1 MSIYLFLYIFTIF
14 LLFYIWLKLFRSH
27 WKYVYWKYIT
37 ISLFSYWFWL
47 LLYLLSFTTTYDSD
61 ILLILSRLMYTLA
74 LIWMY
79 WILFFVINF
88 SKKSKSLFKESNTYV
103 MIVFILFF
111 VIWVFSKNI
120 ISEMIFDDT
129 LWIYYEWYGPLYL
142 IYVLLYLLYVPL
154 FILFTYLTLKKLHTI
169 NKIRFKYISFWY
181 LIFVLNQVIF
191 LAILPLLWI
200 WVLQK
205 EQVVFFI
212 PFIFWLLY
220 SIHRYYFSDLRIWL
234 WKLLYWILSLS
245 LSILIV
251 IVLKAYY
258 LKLSY
263 THISFWWFSSNFWII
278 DLTIWIILFI
288 FINNLLDKILPVSS
302 KLDNF
307 SFKISRIKKE
317 IPFITNISDLNK
329 YLKVKFKKSFS
340 INWVKLEVRKNNSR
354 KKNTYNFF
362 DKYKSDN
369 IFINDLVFLEE
380 NKYKYNLS
388 KIKNEFWKNDYLIFP
403 IKNSSES
410 VVWLLILWNRLF
422 KDSYYSEEIKIILDF
437 VHFLEWHLK
446 YIDIYKKINDLNVNL
461 DKKVDEKTIEYNTL
475 INKQKDFIALLS
487 HEVKNPIAWA
497 IFQLDSVI
505 DDVKTWNTKK
515 EYIENELDI
524 LSRQLIKAWDL
535 LNKLFTIEQYDINKF
550 KLFKEETDVR
560 YFLNE
565 ELEIF
570 ENVNPWVKLVKKFS
584 KETCVLN
591 IDRIQF
597 RQVFDN
603 LLNNSLKHCNRK
615 ECIIAV
621 SYTKIWWINTIYI
634 EDNWKWFDTDNLF
647 DKYSTWESS
656 SIWLWMG
663 LYLCK
668 KIVELHSWKI
678 VAVKS
683 KKYWWAKFVIN
694 L

>member
-1 MSIYLFLYIFTIF
+1 M
-14 LLFYIWLKLFRSH
+14 
-27 WKYVYWKYIT
+27 
-37 ISLFSYWFWL
+37 
-47 LLYLLSFTTTYDSD
+47 
-61 ILLILSRLMYTLA
+61 
-74 LIWMY
+74 
-79 WILFFVINF
+79 
-88 SKKSKSLFKESNTYV
+88 
-103 MIVFILFF
+103 
-111 VIWVFSKNI
+111 
-120 ISEMIFDDT
+120 
-129 LWIYYEWYGPLYL
+129 
-142 IYVLLYLLYVPL
+142 
-154 FILFTYLTLKKLHTI
+154 
-169 NKIRFKYISFWY
+169 
-181 LIFVLNQVIF
+181 
-191 LAILPLLWI
+191 
-200 WVLQK
+200 
-205 EQVVFFI
+205 
-212 PFIFWLLY
+212 
-220 SIHRYYFSDLRIWL
+220 
-234 WKLLYWILSLS
+234 
-245 LSILIV
+245 
-251 IVLKAYY
+251 
-258 LKLSY
+258 
-263 THISFWWFSSNFWII
+263 
-278 DLTIWIILFI
+278 
-288 FINNLLDKILPVSS
+288 
-302 KLDNF
+302 
-307 SFKISRIKKE
+307 
-317 IPFITNISDLNK
+317 
-329 YLKVKFKKSFS
+329 
-340 INWVKLEVRKNNSR
+340 
-354 KKNTYNFF
+354 
-362 DKYKSDN
+362 
-369 IFINDLVFLEE
+369 VFLEE